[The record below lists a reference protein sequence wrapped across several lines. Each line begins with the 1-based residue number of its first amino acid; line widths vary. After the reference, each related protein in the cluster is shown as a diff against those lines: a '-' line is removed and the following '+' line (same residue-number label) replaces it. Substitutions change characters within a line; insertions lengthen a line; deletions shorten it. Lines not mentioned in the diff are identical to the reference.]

1 MAALSSDPAPIGEIC
16 SSQNKAE
23 ARTGS
28 QQEPENSSQE
38 EVGSSQEVEVVEV
51 DVEKRVI
58 VVKNGSEDKE
68 IQEELPSLPT
78 SSAASEL
85 QNAAVNSSIESSA
98 FSATD
103 SVTKSF
109 TSTPG
114 YLANR
119 WNTGNSSFST
129 PTSSEAPIFSTPPM

>member
-1 MAALSSDPAPIGEIC
+1 MSSDPAPIGEIC

-38 EVGSSQEVEVVEV
+38 EAGSSQEVEAVEV
-51 DVEKRVI
+51 SMEKRVD
-58 VVKNGSEDKE
+58 VVKNTSEGKE
-68 IQEELPSLPT
+68 IEGLQLLPP

-85 QNAAVNSSIESSA
+85 HNAAVNSSIESSS
-98 FSATD
+98 FSATE

-129 PTSSEAPIFSTPPM
+129 PTSSEAPMFSTPPM